1 MRDRVR
7 SLKRIA
13 DVQKQLHNLEE
24 VKYARL
30 QQRMAECRSA
40 QDELSKVLSND
51 DALHG
56 LFVDVT
62 VRRLKSL
69 RQEEAKLVPEIE
81 AQARVVLEHG
91 GRLRNSERLKDEVT
105 VELRR
110 VEERE
115 ELERLLEAGFAQ
127 ALASSEQDR

>member
-1 MRDRVR
+1 MRDRVK

-40 QDELSKVLSND
+40 QDELSKALSND

-69 RQEEAKLVPEIE
+69 RHEEAKLVPEME

-91 GRLRNSERLKDEVT
+91 GRLRNSERLKEELT
-105 VELRR
+105 VELKRI
-110 VEERE
+110 EERE

>member
-30 QQRMAECRSA
+30 QQRLAECRSA

-69 RQEEAKLVPEIE
+69 RQEEAKLTPEIE

-110 VEERE
+110 IEERE

>member
-30 QQRMAECRSA
+30 QQRMAECSSA
-40 QDELSKVLSND
+40 QEELSKALSND

-69 RQEEAKLVPEIE
+69 RQEEAKLKLEME

-91 GRLRNSERLKDEVT
+91 GRLRNSERLKEELT
-105 VELRR
+105 VELKRI
-110 VEERE
+110 EERE
-115 ELERLLEAGFAQ
+115 ELERLLEARFAQ
-127 ALASSEQDR
+127 DVASSEQDQ

>member
-30 QQRMAECRSA
+30 QQRLAECRSA
-40 QDELSKVLSND
+40 QDALSNVLSND

-69 RQEEAKLVPEIE
+69 RQEEAKLAPEIE

-110 VEERE
+110 IEERE

-127 ALASSEQDR
+127 ALASSKQDR

>member
-40 QDELSKVLSND
+40 QEELSKALSND

-69 RQEEAKLVPEIE
+69 RQEEAKLALEME

-91 GRLRNSERLKDEVT
+91 GRLRNSERLKDELT
-105 VELRR
+105 VELKRI
-110 VEERE
+110 EERE

-127 ALASSEQDR
+127 ALASSEQDQ

>member
-40 QDELSKVLSND
+40 QDELSKALSND

-69 RQEEAKLVPEIE
+69 RQEEAKLVPEME

-91 GRLRNSERLKDEVT
+91 GRLRNSERLKEELT
-105 VELRR
+105 VELKRI
-110 VEERE
+110 EERE

>member
-30 QQRMAECRSA
+30 QQRMAECRAA
-40 QDELSKVLSND
+40 QDELSNALSDD

-56 LFVDVT
+56 LFMDVT

-91 GRLRNSERLKDEVT
+91 GRLRNSERLKDDLT

-127 ALASSEQDR
+127 TLASSEQDR

>member
-7 SLKRIA
+7 SLKRIIE
-13 DVQKQLHNLEE
+13 VQRHLHNLEE
-24 VKYARL
+24 LKYVRL
-30 QQRMAECRSA
+30 KQSVDQCQAEQRALTDA
-40 QDELSKVLSND
+40 LSGE

-56 LFVDVT
+56 LFTDVT

-69 RQEEAKLVPEIE
+69 QQEESRLAPQLD
-81 AQARVVLEHG
+81 AQARVVLAHG
-91 GRLRNSERLKDEVT
+91 GRLRNSERLSEELK

-115 ELERLLEAGFAQ
+115 ELERLLEAGFAR
-127 ALASSEQDR
+127 AASSEQDR

>member
-7 SLKRIA
+7 SLTRIA

-30 QQRMAECRSA
+30 QQRMAECRAA
-40 QDELSKVLSND
+40 QDELAKALSSD

-69 RQEEAKLVPEIE
+69 RQEEAKLAPEIE

-91 GRLRNSERLKDEVT
+91 GRLRNSERLKDELT
-105 VELRR
+105 VELGRI
-110 VEERE
+110 EERE
-115 ELERLLEAGFAQ
+115 ELELLLEARFAQ
-127 ALASSEQDR
+127 NFASSEQDQ

>member
-24 VKYARL
+24 VKYVRL
-30 QQRMAECRSA
+30 QQRLAECRSA
-40 QDELSKVLSND
+40 QDELSNVLSND

-69 RQEEAKLVPEIE
+69 RQEEAKLAPEIE

-105 VELRR
+105 VELGRI
-110 VEERE
+110 EERE

-127 ALASSEQDR
+127 ALASSKQDR